1 MEWQAIFHWVFAR
14 AQIGIVLYVASI
26 NLVYFAL
33 RRDPGR
39 PGRAETDALIQSSL
53 LPSISVIAPAYNE
66 ARSIRESVR
75 SFLSL
80 DYPSLTVIVVND
92 GSTDDTLAALI
103 EEFRLYRSSRTPSD
117 ALASEPIQA
126 VYESRD
132 PISLIVVDKENGGK
146 SDALNAGL
154 RVARSKL
161 VAAVDADSL
170 LESGSLFTVVRPFLE
185 DDSTVATGG
194 IVRVVNG
201 CRVRHGRVEEVSTP
215 SRALTL
221 FQTVEY
227 LRAFLGGRVAFSF
240 MNALLLISG
249 AFGLFRRSA
258 VVEVGGFSR
267 ETVGEDME
275 LVLRLHHLARREGRP
290 YRIVFV
296 PDPVCWTDGYTDHQ
310 VEFDMYP
317 RFRPGTYAYV
327 SGAFAPEPLL
337 FPKYRVGFDLYQ
349 SLGNGYEGSGGFRQ
363 MQFANAVTIYVG
375 SLTKYRGNWMYTSRV
390 FVTPNSLG
398 PSISVHAIARR
409 YRPDGLGYWG
419 VRYGR
424 GAYRDEVR
432 TLADIAELSSDT
444 FAGEW
449 FVPFGTLEL
458 SVSGSASREG
468 RAGLSDLWQFSVST
482 GLGVRF

>member
-1 MEWQAIFHWVFAR
+1 MEWQAIFRWVFAR
-14 AQIGIVLYVASI
+14 AEIGIVLYVASI
-26 NLVYFAL
+26 NLVYFGLMALGYFAL

-92 GSTDDTLAALI
+92 GSTDDTLATLI
-103 EEFRLYRSSRTPSD
+103 EEFRLYRSSRTPSE
-117 ALASEPIQA
+117 ALASEPIRA

-132 PISLIVVDKENGGK
+132 PIPLIVVDKENGGK

-170 LESGSLFTVVRPFLE
+170 LEPGSLFTVVRPFLE
-185 DDSTVATGG
+185 DDITVATGG

-267 ETVGEDME
+267 ATVGEDME

-296 PDPVCWTDGYTDHQ
+296 PDPIIT
-310 VEFDMYP
+310 
-317 RFRPGTYAYV
+317 
-327 SGAFAPEPLL
+327 L
-337 FPKYRVGFDLYQ
+337 F
-349 SLGNGYEGSGGFRQ
+349 
-363 MQFANAVTIYVG
+363 
-375 SLTKYRGNWMYTSRV
+375 
-390 FVTPNSLG
+390 
-398 PSISVHAIARR
+398 
-409 YRPDGLGYWG
+409 
-419 VRYGR
+419 
-424 GAYRDEVR
+424 
-432 TLADIAELSSDT
+432 
-444 FAGEW
+444 
-449 FVPFGTLEL
+449 
-458 SVSGSASREG
+458 
-468 RAGLSDLWQFSVST
+468 
-482 GLGVRF
+482 